1 MSATAEG
8 AGVSAVIVTFGR
20 DRVLVETVRRVL
32 ALDPP
37 PSEVLVVDQTPRHS
51 PDIERELEDLAA
63 TGAIERVRL
72 PRPSIP
78 AAMNV
83 GLRHARSEIVLFL
96 DDDVI
101 PGAGLIAAHR
111 DAHRRSGVSVVA
123 GQVLQPGQ
131 VPIEGTPVPFR
142 FNAAGRSWVTEAI
155 GANFSIRRD
164 LALRIG
170 GVDENFVR
178 AAYGYEA
185 ELCARAIAAGGRVLF
200 EPTATVRHLRAP
212 AGGTRSYGS
221 HLRTI
226 RPGHAVGAFYRI
238 LRTSSPAAA
247 PAKIAGRLARSV
259 RTRHHLRRPWWIPVT
274 LVAETLGLLWAVGL
288 AARGPRLAEAGDSR
302 RPAAPDDDPAVGS
315 DRAPEAAS

>member
-1 MSATAEG
+1 MSAKVEG
-8 AGVSAVIVTFGR
+8 DGVSAVIVTYGR

-32 ALDPP
+32 AQEPP

-51 PDIERELEDLAA
+51 PDVERELQDLASA
-63 TGAIERVRL
+63 SAIAWVRL

-78 AAMNV
+78 TAMNV
-83 GLRHARSEIVLFL
+83 GLRRARSEIVLFL

-101 PGAGLIAAHR
+101 PAPGLIAAHR
-111 DAHRRSGVSVVA
+111 DAHRSSGASVVA
-123 GQVLQPGQ
+123 GQVLQPGEEP
-131 VPIEGTPVPFR
+131 VAGTPTPFR
-142 FNAAGRSWVTEAI
+142 FNAAGRGWVTEAV

-164 LALRIG
+164 FALRIG
-170 GVDENFVR
+170 GIDENFVR

-200 EPTATVRHLRAP
+200 EPAAAVRHLRAP

-226 RPGHAVGAFYRI
+226 RPGHSVGAFYRI

-247 PAKIAGRLARSV
+247 PARIAGRLFRSI

-274 LVAETLGLLWAVGL
+274 MVAETLGLVWAVAL
-288 AARGPRLAEAGDSR
+288 AARGPRLLASR
-302 RPAAPDDDPAVGS
+302 E
-315 DRAPEAAS
+315 RAS

>member
-1 MSATAEG
+1 MSPTRDND
-8 AGVSAVIVTFGR
+8 GVSAVIVTYGR

-32 ALDPP
+32 ELDPP
-37 PSEVLVVDQTPRHS
+37 PSELLVVDQTPRHALEA
-51 PDIERELEDLAA
+51 ERELEDLAA
-63 TGAIERVRL
+63 AGAIDWVRL

-83 GLRHARSEIVLFL
+83 GLRRARSEIVLFL
-96 DDDVI
+96 DDDLI
-101 PGAGLIAAHR
+101 PGVGLIAAHR
-111 DAHRRSGVSVVA
+111 DAHWRAGASVVA
-123 GQVLQPGQ
+123 GQVLQPGEE
-131 VPIEGTPVPFR
+131 PMPGTPTPFR
-142 FNAAGRSWVTEAI
+142 FNAAGRTWVTEAV

-170 GVDENFVR
+170 GIDENFVR

-185 ELCARAIAAGGRVLF
+185 ELCARAIAAGARVLF
-200 EPTATVRHLRAP
+200 EPGATVRHLRAP
-212 AGGTRSYGS
+212 SGGTRSYGS

-226 RPGHAVGAFYRI
+226 RPGHSVGAFYRI

-288 AARGPRLAEAGDSR
+288 AARGPRLLTLAPAGSR
-302 RPAAPDDDPAVGS
+302 DGA
-315 DRAPEAAS
+315 RAEAAS

>member
-1 MSATAEG
+1 MSPARGEG
-8 AGVSAVIVTFGR
+8 AVSAVIVTYGR

-32 ALDPP
+32 EQDPP
-37 PSEVLVVDQTPRHS
+37 PSELLVVDQTPRHS
-51 PDIERELEDLAA
+51 LDVERELEDLAA
-63 TGAIERVRL
+63 AGSIDWVRL
-72 PRPSIP
+72 PKPSIP

-83 GLRHARSEIVLFL
+83 GLRRARSEIVLFL
-96 DDDVI
+96 DDDLI
-101 PGAGLIAAHR
+101 PGPGLIAAHR
-111 DAHRRSGVSVVA
+111 EAHRRSGASVVA
-123 GQVLQPGQ
+123 GQILQPGEE
-131 VPIEGTPVPFR
+131 PAPGTPVPFR
-142 FNAAGRSWVTEAI
+142 FNASTRGWVTEAI

-170 GVDENFVR
+170 GIDENFVR

-185 ELCARAIAAGGRVLF
+185 ELCARAIAAGARVLF
-200 EPTATVRHLRAP
+200 EPGASVRHLRAP

-226 RPGHAVGAFYRI
+226 LPGHSVGAFYRI
-238 LRTSSPAAA
+238 LRTSSRAAA

-288 AARGPRLAEAGDSR
+288 AARGPRLLPLAPAGSR
-302 RPAAPDDDPAVGS
+302 DGATAK
-315 DRAPEAAS
+315 AAS

>member
-1 MSATAEG
+1 MSPTRDND
-8 AGVSAVIVTFGR
+8 GVSAVIVTYGR

-32 ALDPP
+32 ELDPP
-37 PSEVLVVDQTPRHS
+37 PSELLVVDQTPRHALEA
-51 PDIERELEDLAA
+51 ERELEDLAA
-63 TGAIERVRL
+63 AGAIDWVRL

-83 GLRHARSEIVLFL
+83 GLRRARSEIVLFL
-96 DDDVI
+96 DDDLI
-101 PGAGLIAAHR
+101 PAAGLIAAHR
-111 DAHRRSGVSVVA
+111 DAHWRAGASVVA
-123 GQVLQPGQ
+123 GQVLQPGEE
-131 VPIEGTPVPFR
+131 PMPGTPTPFR
-142 FNAAGRSWVTEAI
+142 FNAAGRTWVTEAV

-170 GVDENFVR
+170 GIDENFVR

-185 ELCARAIAAGGRVLF
+185 ELCARAIAAGARVLF
-200 EPTATVRHLRAP
+200 EPGATVRHLRAP
-212 AGGTRSYGS
+212 SGGTRSYGS

-226 RPGHAVGAFYRI
+226 RPGHSVGAFYRI

-288 AARGPRLAEAGDSR
+288 AARGPRLLTLAPAGSR
-302 RPAAPDDDPAVGS
+302 DGA
-315 DRAPEAAS
+315 RAEAAS